1 MQRNKKK
8 VQKKV
13 SFHTLGCKL
22 NFSETSTIAREFS
35 EKGFQRVDFGEDA
48 EVVVINTCTVT
59 GTADK
64 KCRQAIKKAKRTS
77 PNAFIAVTGCYAQ
90 AEADK
95 IAEIP
100 GVDVVLGMNEK
111 FNLFQHI
118 ENFKKKEHAVVYSC
132 ETSEI
137 EQFDSAYSSGDRTRS
152 FLKVQDGCDY
162 PCTYC
167 TIPSVRGK
175 SRSGTVAEI
184 IRQANEIAEK
194 GFKEIIL
201 TGVNIGDFGKA
212 GDETFFDLIKALDK
226 VEGIERYRISSIE
239 PNLISDE
246 IIQFTADSKKFL
258 PHFHIP
264 IQSGSDKILKLM
276 KRRYNTDL
284 FREKIEKINELISDV
299 FLGIDVIVGFP
310 GETDEDFKYT
320 YNFLN
325 RLNISFLHVFSYS
338 VRPGTPAE
346 MMSGKVSAEEIKRR
360 SNLFHQLS
368 DIKHKAFYERFIGTE
383 HKVLFEGAKH
393 QNSMFG
399 FTENYIK
406 AEFPYDEN
414 LVNKIVD
421 FKITGIN
428 EKGHAEGEIL

>member
-1 MQRNKKK
+1 M
-8 VQKKV
+8 QKKV

-22 NFSETSTIAREFS
+22 NFSETSTIARNFS
-35 EKGFQRVDFGEDA
+35 EQGFAKVDFGEIAD
-48 EVVVINTCTVT
+48 VVVINTCTVT

-64 KCRQAIKKAKRTS
+64 KCRQAIKKARKTS
-77 PNAFIAVTGCYAQ
+77 PDAFIAVTGCYAQ

-100 GVDVVLGMNEK
+100 GVDMVLGMNEK
-111 FNLFQHI
+111 FNIFKHI
-118 ENFKKKEHAVVYSC
+118 NDFKKKEKPEIYSC
-132 ETSEI
+132 ETEAI
-137 EQFDSAYSSGDRTRS
+137 DRFDSAFSSGDRTRS

-175 SRSGTVAEI
+175 SRSGKVADI
-184 IRQANEIAEK
+184 VRQAKTISEK

-201 TGVNIGDFGKA
+201 TGVNIGDFGK
-212 GDETFFDLIKALDK
+212 GSDETFFDLVKALDK

-239 PNLISDE
+239 PNLITDK
-246 IIQFTADSKKFL
+246 IIEFTAKSDKFL

-264 IQSGSDKILKLM
+264 LQSGSDKILKLM

-284 FREKIEKINELISDV
+284 FRRKIEKINQLIPDA

-310 GETDEDFKYT
+310 GETDEDFKDT
-320 YNFLN
+320 YHFLES
-325 RLNISFLHVFSYS
+325 LNISFLHVFSYS

-346 MMSGKVSAEEIKRR
+346 KMSGKVSSAEIKKR
-360 SNLFHQLS
+360 SEQLHNLS
-368 DIKHKAFYERFIGTE
+368 DLKHSEFYKKFVGTE
-383 HKVLFEGAKH
+383 HKILFEGAKH
-393 QNSMFG
+393 GNSMFG

-406 AEFPYDEN
+406 AEIPFDKN
-414 LVNKIVD
+414 LINKIID

-428 EKGHAEGEIL
+428 KNGNVIGNPKKLIR

>member
-1 MQRNKKK
+1 M
-8 VQKKV
+8 QKKV

-22 NFSETSTIAREFS
+22 NFSETSTIAREFTA
-35 EKGFQRVDFGEDA
+35 KGFSRVNFGEDA
-48 EVVVINTCTVT
+48 DVVVLNTCTVT

-64 KCRQAIKKAKRTS
+64 KCRQAIKKAKKTS

-132 ETSEI
+132 ETSDI
-137 EQFDSAYSSGDRTRS
+137 ENFDAAFSSGDRTRS

-201 TGVNIGDFGKA
+201 TGVNIGDFGK
-212 GDETFFDLIKALDK
+212 GTDETFFDLVKALDK
-226 VEGIERYRISSIE
+226 INGIERYRISSIE
-239 PNLISDE
+239 PNLITDE
-246 IIQFTADSKKFL
+246 IIEFTVKSNKFL

-264 IQSGSDKILKLM
+264 LQSGSDKILKLM
-276 KRRYNTDL
+276 KRRYNTEL
-284 FREKIEKINELISDV
+284 FRSKIERINELISDV

-310 GETDEDFKYT
+310 GETDVDFMNT
-320 YNFLN
+320 YQFLES
-325 RLNISFLHVFSYS
+325 LNISFLHVFSYS

-346 MMSGKVSAEEIKRR
+346 MMSGKVSAKEIKRR
-360 SNLFHQLS
+360 SNLLHQLS
-368 DIKHKAFYERFIGTE
+368 DRKHKVFYERFIGTE

-406 AEFPYDEN
+406 VEFPYNEN

-421 FKITGIN
+421 FQITGIN
-428 EKGHAEGEIL
+428 EKGHAEGLIK

>member
-1 MQRNKKK
+1 M
-8 VQKKV
+8 QKKV

-22 NFSETSTIAREFS
+22 NFSETSTIAREFT
-35 EKGFQRVDFGEDA
+35 EKGFSRVNFGEDA
-48 EVVVINTCTVT
+48 DVVVLNTCTVT

-64 KCRQAIKKAKRTS
+64 KCRQAIKKAKKAS
-77 PNAFIAVTGCYAQ
+77 PDAFIVVTGCYAQ

-111 FNLFQHI
+111 FNLFKHI
-118 ENFKKKEHAVVYSC
+118 DDFKKKKHAEIYSC
-132 ETSEI
+132 ETALI
-137 EQFDSAYSSGDRTRS
+137 ENFDSAYSSGDRTRS

-175 SRSGTVAEI
+175 SRSGTVAKI
-184 IRQANEIAEK
+184 IRQANQIADE

-201 TGVNIGDFGKA
+201 TGVNIGDFGK
-212 GDETFFDLIKALDK
+212 GTDETFFDLIKELDK
-226 VEGIERYRISSIE
+226 VNGIERYRISSIE
-239 PNLISDE
+239 PNLITDE
-246 IIQFTADSKKFL
+246 IIEFTAKSKSFL

-264 IQSGSDKILKLM
+264 LQSGSDKILKLM

-284 FREKIEKINELISDV
+284 FRKKIEKINTVIPDA

-310 GETDEDFKYT
+310 GETENDFNDT
-320 YNFLN
+320 YQFLES
-325 RLNISFLHVFSYS
+325 LNISFLHVFSYS

-346 MMSGKVSAEEIKRR
+346 KMSGKVSGKEIKSR
-360 SNLFHQLS
+360 SEKLHRLS
-368 DIKHKAFYERFIGTE
+368 DLKHKAFYKRFAGTKQ
-383 HKVLFEGAKH
+383 KVLFEGAKH
-393 QNSMFG
+393 GNSMFG

-406 AEFPYDEN
+406 TEVPFNDN
-414 LVNKIVD
+414 LINQIVD
-421 FKITGIN
+421 FRIIRIN
-428 EKGHAEGEIL
+428 EKGNAEGEIL

>member
-1 MQRNKKK
+1 

-22 NFSETSTIAREFS
+22 NFSETSTIARKFY
-35 EKGFQRVDFGEDA
+35 EKGFKRVNFGEES
-48 EVVVINTCTVT
+48 EVIVINTCTVT
-59 GTADK
+59 GIADK
-64 KCRQAIKKAKRTS
+64 KCRQAIKKAKKGS
-77 PNAFIAVTGCYAQ
+77 PDAFIAVTGCYAQ

-111 FNLFQHI
+111 FNLFKHI
-118 ENFKKKEHAVVYSC
+118 NSFEKQKQAVVYSC

-137 EQFDSAYSSGDRTRS
+137 ERFDAAFSSGDRTRS
-152 FLKVQDGCDY
+152 FMKIQDGCDY

-175 SRSGTVAEI
+175 SRSNSVEKNVV
-184 IRQANEIAEK
+184 QAKNIAQK
-194 GFKEIIL
+194 GYKEIIL
-201 TGVNIGDFGKA
+201 TGVNIGDFGK
-212 GDETFFDLIKALDK
+212 GTNENLFDLIKALNK
-226 VEGIERYRISSIE
+226 VKGIERYRISSIE
-239 PNLISDE
+239 PNLITDE
-246 IIQFTADSKKFL
+246 IIRFSTKSGKFL

-264 IQSGSDKILKLM
+264 LQSGSDKILKLM

-284 FREKIEKINELISDV
+284 FRSKIDRINELIPDV

-310 GETDEDFKYT
+310 GETDEDFNNT
-320 YNFLN
+320 YRFLES
-325 RLNISFLHVFSYS
+325 LNISFLHVFSYS

-346 MMSGKVSAEEIKRR
+346 NMPGKVSAKDIKFR
-360 SNLFHQLS
+360 SEKLHQLS
-368 DIKHKAFYERFIGTE
+368 DKKHKAFYERFIGTK

-393 QNSMFG
+393 GNSMFG

-406 AEFPYDEN
+406 VEVPYDEK
-414 LVNKIVD
+414 L
-421 FKITGIN
+421 IN
-428 EKGHAEGEIL
+428 EIKNINITSINKHGNMSGEIIK

>member
-1 MQRNKKK
+1 

-22 NFSETSTIAREFS
+22 NFSETSTIARNFS
-35 EKGFQRVDFGEDA
+35 EQGFAKVDFGEIAD
-48 EVVVINTCTVT
+48 VVVINTCTVT

-64 KCRQAIKKAKRTS
+64 KCRQAIKKARKTS
-77 PNAFIAVTGCYAQ
+77 PDAFIAVTGCYAQ

-100 GVDVVLGMNEK
+100 GVDMVLGMNEK
-111 FNLFQHI
+111 FNIFKHI
-118 ENFKKKEHAVVYSC
+118 NDFKKKEKPEIYSC
-132 ETSEI
+132 ETEAI
-137 EQFDSAYSSGDRTRS
+137 DRFDSAFSSGDRTRS

-175 SRSGTVAEI
+175 SRSGKVADI
-184 IRQANEIAEK
+184 VRQAKTISEK

-201 TGVNIGDFGKA
+201 TGVNIGDFGK
-212 GDETFFDLIKALDK
+212 GSDETFFDLVKALDK

-239 PNLISDE
+239 PNLITDK
-246 IIQFTADSKKFL
+246 IIEFTAKSDKFL

-264 IQSGSDKILKLM
+264 LQSGSDKILKLM

-284 FREKIEKINELISDV
+284 FRRKIEKINQLIPDV

-310 GETDEDFKYT
+310 GETDDDFKDT
-320 YNFLN
+320 YHFLES
-325 RLNISFLHVFSYS
+325 LNISFLHVFSYS

-346 MMSGKVSAEEIKRR
+346 KMSGKVSSAEIKKR
-360 SNLFHQLS
+360 SEQLHNLS
-368 DIKHKAFYERFIGTE
+368 DLKHFEFYKKFIETE
-383 HKVLFEGAKH
+383 HKVLCEGAKH
-393 QNSMFG
+393 GNSMFG

-406 AEFPYDEN
+406 AEIPFDKN
-414 LVNKIVD
+414 LINKIID

-428 EKGHAEGEIL
+428 KNGNVIGNPKKLIR

>member
-1 MQRNKKK
+1 MQKR
-8 VQKKV
+8 V

-48 EVVVINTCTVT
+48 GVVVINTCTVT

-64 KCRQAIKKAKRTS
+64 KCRQAIKKAKKTS

-132 ETSEI
+132 ETSDI
-137 EQFDSAYSSGDRTRS
+137 ENFDAAFSSGDRTRS

-201 TGVNIGDFGKA
+201 TGVNIGDFGK
-212 GDETFFDLIKALDK
+212 GTDETFFDLIKALDK
-226 VEGIERYRISSIE
+226 VKGIERYRISSIE
-239 PNLISDE
+239 PNLITDE
-246 IIQFTADSKKFL
+246 IIEFTVKSNKFL

-264 IQSGSDKILKLM
+264 LQSGSDKILKLM
-276 KRRYNTDL
+276 KRRYNTEL
-284 FREKIEKINELISDV
+284 FRSKIERINELISDI

-310 GETDEDFKYT
+310 GETDEDFKDT

-346 MMSGKVSAEEIKRR
+346 MMSGKVSAKEIKRR
-360 SNLFHQLS
+360 SNLLHQLS
-368 DIKHKAFYERFIGTE
+368 DRKHKVFYERFIGTE

-406 AEFPYDEN
+406 VEFPYNEN

-421 FKITGIN
+421 FQITGIN
-428 EKGHAEGEIL
+428 EKGHAEGLIK

>member
-1 MQRNKKK
+1 

-22 NFSETSTIAREFS
+22 NFSETSTIARKFS

-48 EVVVINTCTVT
+48 GVVVINTCTVT

-64 KCRQAIKKAKRTS
+64 KCRQAIKKAKKTS

-111 FNLFQHI
+111 FNLFKHI
-118 ENFKKKEHAVVYSC
+118 NNFEKRNKPAIYSC

-201 TGVNIGDFGKA
+201 TGVNIGDFGK
-212 GDETFFDLIKALDK
+212 GSDETFFDLIKA
-226 VEGIERYRISSIE
+226 
-239 PNLISDE
+239 DE
-246 IIQFTADSKKFL
+246 IIEFTVKSNKFL

-264 IQSGSDKILKLM
+264 LQSGSDKILKLM
-276 KRRYNTDL
+276 KRRYNTEL
-284 FREKIEKINELISDV
+284 FRSKIETINRLIPEV

-310 GETDEDFKYT
+310 GETDVDFMNT
-320 YNFLN
+320 YQFLES
-325 RLNISFLHVFSYS
+325 LNISFLHVFSYS

-346 MMSGKVSAEEIKRR
+346 KMSEKVSAEEIKRR
-360 SNLFHQLS
+360 SEKLHQLS
-368 DIKHKAFYERFIGTE
+368 DKKHRAFYKRFVGTK
-383 HKVLFEGAKH
+383 HKVLFESTKH
-393 QNSMFG
+393 GNSMFG
-399 FTENYIK
+399 FTGNYLK
-406 AEFPYDEN
+406 VEFPYDEN
-414 LVNKIVD
+414 LVNKIAN
-421 FKITGIN
+421 FKINGIN
-428 EKGHAEGEIL
+428 KNGNAEGELLIS